1 MTDRF
6 RAHLDASGLALLAI
20 LLVLF
25 TRPLG
30 AQISLP
36 MTMENEWPVVPV
48 VFGETNDTLYFIVD
62 TGAALSVVSAGVAD
76 RLALPRRGSET
87 AQGASGPQTVN
98 VVMIPRLGLGTA
110 EIVDLRAI
118 VVDDEILT
126 PYRGREAG
134 YSPYDGVLG
143 VEILSRFDVLLSEP
157 TNELVL
163 SEPGSG
169 PGVLAAE
176 LAEPISFSRV
186 HGRIIR
192 HRVQVNGANVEAF
205 FDSGARSMLLN
216 GPAAELAGLE
226 AEPGSEERTSI
237 GVGTLEVTFRRTT
250 IDLLEVGSTRFEV
263 LPAKLADLPVFRALG
278 FGARPAMLLGAPIL
292 EGCPVFISYRERT
305 IRYCRRNQ
313 PGRTSNG
320 GSNRRSLPHGF

>member
-1 MTDRF
+1 MTHRF
-6 RAHLDASGLALLAI
+6 RAHPDASGLALLVI

-36 MTMENEWPVVPV
+36 MTMENEWPVVPI

-62 TGAALSVVSAGVAD
+62 TGAALTVVSAGVAD

-87 AQGASGPQTVN
+87 AQGASGSQTVD
-98 VVMIPRLGLGTA
+98 VVMIPRLVLGTA

-118 VVDDEILT
+118 VDDETLT

-157 TNELVL
+157 TSELVL

-192 HRVQVNGANVEAF
+192 HRVQVNGAPIEAF

-216 GPAAELAGLE
+216 GPAGELAGLE

-263 LPAKLADLPVFRALG
+263 LPAKLADLPVFRVLG

-292 EGCPVFISYRERT
+292 EGCPVFISYREST
-305 IRYCRRNQ
+305 IRYCRRD
-313 PGRTSNG
+313 
-320 GSNRRSLPHGF
+320 